1 MSVVEAPQR
10 QMRIGDLAKAAGTT
24 PRTVR
29 YYEEIGLLP
38 RSGEREAGQHRLYTE
53 ADLERVRELL
63 RLRDLLGVTL
73 DELKELVEAEE
84 ARAALRI
91 EFQASDD
98 PRRRREILD
107 EALPLVDRQ
116 LELIR
121 RRQRELQKLEEELSA
136 RRRRIR
142 RRLNELA

>member
-1 MSVVEAPQR
+1 M
-10 QMRIGDLAKAAGTT
+10 
-24 PRTVR
+24 
-29 YYEEIGLLP
+29 
-38 RSGEREAGQHRLYTE
+38 
-53 ADLERVRELL
+53 RELL

-84 ARAALRI
+84 ARAALRS